1 MFGLTT
7 WLLTTDEAEADIDP
21 LRIKIKR
28 ALLPTTPEG
37 LMVSLSSRNL
47 VFALSA
53 TSYIERGIGH
63 FDIRWIES
71 ALRYVAQARNPQCT
85 ESFLGGSFEQ
95 RPEDWFKKPIPY
107 LQTDEDKQLQMA
119 VIRSLV
125 KDKSEK
131 RRSALKTTIHDFDDA
146 INAPVFQEA
155 KAAFERCIF

>member
-7 WLLTTDEAEADIDP
+7 WLLTTDEDEADIDP

-71 ALRYVAQARNPQCT
+71 ALRYVAQAPQST
-85 ESFLGGSFEQ
+85 MYREFSG
-95 RPEDWFKKPIPY
+95 R
-107 LQTDEDKQLQMA
+107 
-119 VIRSLV
+119 
-125 KDKSEK
+125 
-131 RRSALKTTIHDFDDA
+131 
-146 INAPVFQEA
+146 
-155 KAAFERCIF
+155 